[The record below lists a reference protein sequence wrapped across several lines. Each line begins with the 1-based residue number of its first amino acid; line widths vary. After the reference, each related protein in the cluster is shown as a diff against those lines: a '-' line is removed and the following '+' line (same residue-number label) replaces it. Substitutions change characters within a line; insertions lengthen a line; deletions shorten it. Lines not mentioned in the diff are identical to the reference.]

1 MSWSE
6 FANLLQGILPETPL
20 GQIVSI
26 RCEENKEILKYF
38 TPDQHRIRND
48 WRAQHSAVEDMTNA
62 EKEKDN
68 AEIQEL
74 LRKAFG

>member
-1 MSWSE
+1 MPWSE

-26 RCEENKEILKYF
+26 RSEENKEILKYF

-48 WRAQHSAVEDMTNA
+48 WRAQHSEVEDMTNA

-68 AEIQEL
+68 AEIQEML
-74 LRKAFG
+74 QKAFG